1 MTQAVFSKRRA
12 FRAFTASYLV
22 LLMTL
27 SFAAVATSEVLI
39 GL

>member
-1 MTQAVFSKRRA
+1 MTQTIFSKRCA

-27 SFAAVATSEVLI
+27 SFAAVATSEVLV